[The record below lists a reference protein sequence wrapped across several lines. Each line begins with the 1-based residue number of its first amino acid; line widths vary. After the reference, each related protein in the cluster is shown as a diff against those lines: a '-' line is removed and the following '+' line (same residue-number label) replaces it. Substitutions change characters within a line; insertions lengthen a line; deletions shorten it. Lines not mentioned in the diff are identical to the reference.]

1 MLKLNMALNYGLDFE
16 VKSLQL
22 SSELW
27 GDAFWYLQISNFCMY
42 QILHTKIKDSL
53 VIIITDFLNIH
64 FYLNS

>member
-1 MLKLNMALNYGLDFE
+1 MNMTLNYGLDFE

-27 GDAFWYLQISNFCMY
+27 GEAFSYLQIVNFCMY
-42 QILHTKIKDSL
+42 QIFHIKNKDSL
-53 VIIITDFLNIH
+53 VLIINDFMNIH